1 MSAGK
6 VSASKKILR
15 SCGGWLGISVLLGGC
30 RGGVLPATIFLT
42 QSIIDS
48 MAQNSGQAIWCVA
61 ILGIVMLSDVILFRI
76 LEYVNV
82 IVSNRIDRAG
92 GELVLSQCASL
103 PYSYFEDA
111 RSCEEIDRIVE
122 RYHNVY
128 QGLVQSW
135 SLALSLIISF
145 TGILGYLLSVSPL
158 ILLLLIVAVAGP
170 LLLSIFAT
178 VKEFASW
185 ETFYPFFLKSKYLAE
200 LMTKRNNV
208 KEIRLFQ
215 YMDYME
221 RVWEDTLQ
229 KFHSSQI
236 ASNLKPRYLT
246 GFCVFL
252 QYSVS
257 IIVLFFLVP
266 QVRGGTLTL
275 GLFVAVAQ
283 AMWSFVGD
291 FQYGLIQIFR
301 CFKEERLFSQRFN
314 SFLSST
320 NSPNQETFPK
330 DGNIR
335 PFRWIELK
343 DVWFRYTEDS
353 PWVLQGVSM
362 VINRGEKVGLVG
374 ENGSGK
380 TTLIKIITGLLQPQ
394 RGKVLLNGEKISQ
407 QNHWMLM
414 KTASAVFQDFSHF
427 NMTLEEN
434 LSLENPDISQNID
447 KMEEILHQLHP
458 QEDFLKEMRN
468 GFETFLGKE
477 IEDGQDLSGGQW
489 QTVAVARSLLSGK
502 PLLILDEPTAAL
514 DPLSEAAL
522 CELIYQYQDEKT
534 ILISTHRL
542 GAVVH
547 AHRIFTMA
555 QGKMIEAGSH
565 TDLIRENG
573 LYAKLFETQKSWYT
587 HIGPGR

>member
-1 MSAGK
+1 
-6 VSASKKILR
+6 
-15 SCGGWLGISVLLGGC
+15 
-30 RGGVLPATIFLT
+30 
-42 QSIIDS
+42 
-48 MAQNSGQAIWCVA
+48 
-61 ILGIVMLSDVILFRI
+61 
-76 LEYVNV
+76 
-82 IVSNRIDRAG
+82 
-92 GELVLSQCASL
+92 
-103 PYSYFEDA
+103 
-111 RSCEEIDRIVE
+111 
-122 RYHNVY
+122 
-128 QGLVQSW
+128 
-135 SLALSLIISF
+135 
-145 TGILGYLLSVSPL
+145 
-158 ILLLLIVAVAGP
+158 
-170 LLLSIFAT
+170 
-178 VKEFASW
+178 
-185 ETFYPFFLKSKYLAE
+185 
-200 LMTKRNNV
+200 
-208 KEIRLFQ
+208 
-215 YMDYME
+215 
-221 RVWEDTLQ
+221 
-229 KFHSSQI
+229 
-236 ASNLKPRYLT
+236 
-246 GFCVFL
+246 
-252 QYSVS
+252 
-257 IIVLFFLVP
+257 
-266 QVRGGTLTL
+266 
-275 GLFVAVAQ
+275 
-283 AMWSFVGD
+283 
-291 FQYGLIQIFR
+291 
-301 CFKEERLFSQRFN
+301 
-314 SFLSST
+314 
-320 NSPNQETFPK
+320 
-330 DGNIR
+330 
-335 PFRWIELK
+335 
-343 DVWFRYTEDS
+343 
-353 PWVLQGVSM
+353 M

-394 RGKVLLNGEKISQ
+394 RGTVLLNGEKISQ